1 MWLLNVFLISV
12 CILPNTAVKN
22 YYSFEGREGTSASLN
37 CDGEAEY
44 PGNPYIVIDE
54 VKYTLES
61 FNDCLHNYTYGVKNK
76 CDNETTCDF
85 TISNE
90 LVGSS
95 CGTGGNAWLTIR
107 YHCVRD
113 GGWTTWSSWGGCSR
127 NCGGGY
133 QTRTRTCTYPT
144 PNDFSKNLVC
154 MDGNVNQIERCNY
167 GTCLCKYTCILELH
181 TEKCTSLS

>member
-1 MWLLNVFLISV
+1 MILLV
-12 CILPNTAVKN
+12 CILTISD
-22 YYSFEGREGTSASLN
+22 YYSFEGIEGTSASLN

-107 YHCVRD
+107 YHCVRKFN
-113 GGWTTWSSWGGCSR
+113 TLFITWFTGSIAEDKIKITLY
-127 NCGGGY
+127 N
-133 QTRTRTCTYPT
+133 
-144 PNDFSKNLVC
+144 FS
-154 MDGNVNQIERCNY
+154 
-167 GTCLCKYTCILELH
+167 
-181 TEKCTSLS
+181 